1 MTDPFLPGE
10 CYASQE
16 REHYLCLSAPRRV
29 KTGHIMSY
37 THLPPFKNRT
47 FVSIQM
53 ERKSSIK
60 ERTELA
66 LDKLWRISFQ
76 APAPAV
82 RWGQPRGRMNG
93 AWVSLSPALGGRQL
107 GRARHCAT
115 GKNTLITDLSSLAN
129 PSSSASTAPLI
140 TFFIPLSPFTTEG
153 GGGSQ
158 QPWSKVISKALS
170 RRWPPGRNG
179 PQRRRAR
186 PLFASSPGNV
196 EDGPQTDF
204 LLFGEQKKFP
214 LPPSPPPLSG
224 WCYGE
229 LLALGPPRFT
239 RPRRRFST
247 GAKIYEEGRV
257 FLL

>member
-1 MTDPFLPGE
+1 MLLFINFHESAVTERLSHRGKTLNFFLLDLSTQLADLGEKLPQKRGGEKTVTDPFLPGE

-153 GGGSQ
+153 GGG
-158 QPWSKVISKALS
+158 
-170 RRWPPGRNG
+170 
-179 PQRRRAR
+179 
-186 PLFASSPGNV
+186 
-196 EDGPQTDF
+196 E
-204 LLFGEQKKFP
+204 
-214 LPPSPPPLSG
+214 
-224 WCYGE
+224 
-229 LLALGPPRFT
+229 
-239 RPRRRFST
+239 ST
-247 GAKIYEEGRV
+247 AVVKSHQ
-257 FLL
+257 